1 MSGDPVEE
9 SGQALRQGAVQ
20 AFQMAHTTA
29 ALMRGRGGESRSKSE
44 HDQRVELAAARDQRS
59 IIEHNVRVGTAI
71 GKAGDDRAIAQARV
85 EEIRARIG
93 HGQKDHELGQDETKA
108 RMSRAE
114 SDLRRRN
121 RLGRQEYRHNEA
133 LHTAKVDA
141 YTGRET
147 RAGEVHALD
156 VEYKQLLIDIR
167 RRAAS
172 FSDTL
177 AGSGTVGD
185 AAASTAAF
193 AAANASEGLSDEHAA
208 DAAAYERRFHAD
220 TGRDYRDVVD
230 ATLVDPDPD
239 TVATTAAPGTE
250 LDLAVID
257 VEIIDIS
264 GDEVVGSVAE
274 EVEPEYRVSLE
285 AVRELAEELTLDT
298 YLTHESSGSAAEPDS
313 EPDAVDVLAEAVAAA
328 VIPGEAPMVADAADE
343 VAVDAL
349 DVAADAGLEL

>member
-44 HDQRVELAAARDQRS
+44 HDQRVELAAAREQRS
-59 IIEHNVRVGTAI
+59 IVEHNVRVGTAI
-71 GKAGDDRAIAQARV
+71 GKAGDDHTIAKARV
-85 EEIRARIG
+85 EEIRARID
-93 HGQKDHELGQDETKA
+93 HSQQAHELGQDETKA

-121 RLGRQEYRHNEA
+121 RMGRQEYRHNEI
-133 LHTAKVDA
+133 LHAAKVDA
-141 YTGRET
+141 YAGRET
-147 RAGEVHALD
+147 RAGEVHALE

-167 RRAAS
+167 RRAAG

-177 AGSGTVGD
+177 TSSGSVGD

-208 DAAAYERRFHAD
+208 DAAAYERRFHTD
-220 TGRDYRDVVD
+220 TGRDYRDIVD
-230 ATLVDPDPD
+230 ATLEDPDPG
-239 TVATTAAPGTE
+239 TNSTTPTPGAE

-257 VEIIDIS
+257 VEIIDLS
-264 GDEVVGSVAE
+264 GEEVVGSGAE
-274 EVEPEYRVSLE
+274 EVEPEYRVSLD
-285 AVRELAEELTLDT
+285 AVRELTEELTLDT
-298 YLTHESSGSAAEPDS
+298 YLTHEFSGSVADPGSD
-313 EPDAVDVLAEAVAAA
+313 PDAVDVLAEAVAAA
-328 VIPGEAPMVADAADE
+328 VVPGENPMAVDLADE
-343 VAVDAL
+343 VAVDTV
-349 DVAADAGLEL
+349 DVAADAGLDL